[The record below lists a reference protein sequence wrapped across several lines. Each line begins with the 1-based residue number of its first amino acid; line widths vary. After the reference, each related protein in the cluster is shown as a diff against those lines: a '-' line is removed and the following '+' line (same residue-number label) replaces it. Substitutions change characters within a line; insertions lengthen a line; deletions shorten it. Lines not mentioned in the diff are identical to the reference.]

1 MLGKESNRMSKTHKG
16 DWHRLGDA
24 PAYRNNYDAIFR
36 KNKTHDPINT
46 DTDDTGTRETTANPP
61 VEDRGADSKPT
72 NPHRGSE
79 FRAEDFGAGRAP
91 DPE

>member
-1 MLGKESNRMSKTHKG
+1 MSKTHKG

-24 PAYRNNYDAIFR
+24 PAYRDNYDAIFR
-36 KNKTHDPINT
+36 KNKNNDPKHT
-46 DTDDTGTRETTANPP
+46 DTDDTGTREATPRT
-61 VEDRGADSKPT
+61 T

-79 FRAEDFGAGRAP
+79 FRAEEFGADGAS